1 MKIDVGYFA
10 KGVWKKSEKKEG
22 KKAMFGALFL
32 KECRQVLKSLVY
44 YIYVVVFVLFINSQ
58 MSSESVEELQ
68 EPVPGQTYYG
78 ETVTQDETLIMEGTL
93 ADLVQDVCHNSFAT
107 YPLGFYKG
115 VNLTAE
121 EIEQAE
127 EILKNCTGK
136 SMDELKEEM
145 EEHFGGYAQNGMEVR
160 MEAAASYRVPVKE
173 GFTYE
178 DFETA
183 MEEVCHLVGRGSFY
197 EKESYENRV
206 YVPMTYEQAREE
218 FDALCTKDNLTRAY
232 IRLFCDYAGIV
243 LAILPIFVG
252 VSGALRDKRAKVQQV
267 MFSKPAS
274 GALIVVSRYLAN
286 LVMLILPV
294 VIVAFLQQR
303 PYYDKAKEF
312 GVQGDMWA
320 FLTVPG
326 VWLLPEVMIVL
337 AFAFLITEL
346 TDSIAAIFIQV
357 AWGIAS
363 LFGASTLVGNF
374 GLRLVARWNTFG
386 SAELYDTLKE
396 ELFLNRG
403 YYFLLAVICV
413 LMTVIIYEIKR
424 KMGTNLKRNHY
435 PFEESFGKAL

>member
-1 MKIDVGYFA
+1 MRAAAPNEFGKRLE
-10 KGVWKKSEKKEG
+10 KGRK

-32 KECRQVLKSLVY
+32 KECRLILKSLVY

-58 MSSESVEELQ
+58 MSSESAEELQ
-68 EPVPGQTYYG
+68 GPVPGQTYYG
-78 ETVTQDETLIMEGTL
+78 ETVTQNKTLIMEGTL

-107 YPLGFYKG
+107 YPLGFYKR

-127 EILKNCTGK
+127 EILKRCTGK

-145 EEHFGGYAQNGMEVR
+145 EEHFGRYMQSGMEVR

-178 DFETA
+178 DFEAA

-206 YVPMTYEQAREE
+206 YVPMTYEQARDE
-218 FDALCTKDNLTRAY
+218 FDALCTKDKLTRAY
-232 IRLFCDYAGIV
+232 MRLFCDYAGIV

-267 MFSKPAS
+267 IFSKPAS
-274 GALIVVSRYLAN
+274 SARIVVSRYLAN
-286 LVMLILPV
+286 LVMVVLPV

-312 GVQGDMWA
+312 GIQGDMWA

-326 VWLLPEVMIVL
+326 VWLLPEIMIVL
-337 AFAFLITEL
+337 ALAILITEL
-346 TDSIAAIFIQV
+346 TDSILAIFIQA
-357 AWGIAS
+357 AWGIAG
-363 LFGASTLVGNF
+363 LFGASALIGDF

-386 SAELYDTLKE
+386 NAVLYDSLKV
-396 ELFLNRG
+396 ELLFNRG

-413 LMTVIIYEIKR
+413 LFNVVVYGKKR
-424 KMGTNLKRNHY
+424 KKGAIWKNIRY
-435 PFEESFGKAL
+435 